1 MGRILNRHTEAEAW
15 IKEYMRRV
23 HTLQQT
29 ITSKVSSEK
38 TFTLIDP
45 NWGEHITLVGD
56 TGTRGGKAAY
66 GLLNLKPAGKV
77 RQELLEPGLESLDIA
92 RSAVGGYLEDY
103 LLVLDNG
110 PRHGADDPSSVK
122 PWQKSIET
130 EHCRIINLDWN
141 RYFLSDPLSA
151 VLQAE
156 EMAER
161 IMR

>member
-1 MGRILNRHTEAEAW
+1 M
-15 IKEYMRRV
+15 
-23 HTLQQT
+23 
-29 ITSKVSSEK
+29 
-38 TFTLIDP
+38 
-45 NWGEHITLVGD
+45 GD

-77 RQELLEPGLESLDIA
+77 RKELLEPGLEYLDVA

-110 PRHGADDPSSVK
+110 PSYGSDDQSVVK
-122 PWQKSIET
+122 PWQKSIQT
-130 EHCRIINLDWN
+130 DHCRIINLDWN

-161 IMR
+161 IMAY